1 MDARRQLGQAG
12 EEIAARLLMDAG
24 FTLVERNWRC
34 AFGEIDLVAQEVA
47 PDYANGG
54 ALATWLVVVEVRTRR
69 GTRFGTAKA
78 SVTATKQAKLRM
90 LAQSYVQESGWR
102 GPWRID
108 VVAIQLDAQGRMLE
122 KLHVR
127 HAVTG

>member
-1 MDARRQLGQAG
+1 M
-12 EEIAARLLMDAG
+12 
-24 FTLVERNWRC
+24 
-34 AFGEIDLVAQEVA
+34 AQEVA

-54 ALATWLVVVEVRTRR
+54 TPAVWLVIVEVRIRR

-78 SVTATKQAKLRM
+78 SVTRAKQNKVRL
-90 LAQSYVQESGWR
+90 LAESYVQASGWQ

-108 VVAIQLDAQGRMLE
+108 VVAIQLDAQGRMVE
-122 KLHVR
+122 RSHVR